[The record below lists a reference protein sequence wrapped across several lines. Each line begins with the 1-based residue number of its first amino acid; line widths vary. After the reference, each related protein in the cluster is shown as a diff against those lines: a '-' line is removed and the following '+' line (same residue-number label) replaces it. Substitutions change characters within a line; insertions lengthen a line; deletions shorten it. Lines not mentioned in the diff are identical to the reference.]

1 MKSNRSGGIS
11 AMMQTGILPNIGLDF
26 NARQSVVEIL
36 NNILADESMLAQ
48 KTCNAYWNIIGPNFF
63 ELHTLFGAQYKQLIR
78 SSNNIAERV
87 RMLGGFAI
95 GSFREFLLYSRL
107 EDRAGE
113 VPDIVHLLADHEATI
128 RHLREDAR
136 KCSEEYE
143 DEGTFE
149 FLGSVMRLH
158 EKMGWM
164 LRSFM
169 ETQPVHEA
177 EKSS

>member
-1 MKSNRSGGIS
+1 
-11 AMMQTGILPNIGLDF
+11 
-26 NARQSVVEIL
+26 
-36 NNILADESMLAQ
+36 
-48 KTCNAYWNIIGPNFF
+48 
-63 ELHTLFGAQYKQLIR
+63 
-78 SSNNIAERV
+78 
-87 RMLGGFAI
+87 MLGGFAI
-95 GSFREFLLYSRL
+95 GSFREFLLFSRL

-143 DEGTFE
+143 GEGTFE